1 MIKPIN
7 KSILVE
13 KIEEDKNTFVV
24 ETNRV
29 KGKVLAVASNCESDV
44 KVNDIVIYDD
54 NMSQELDGLFILKE
68 TAVIAIAD

>member
-29 KGKVLAVASNCESDV
+29 KGKVLAVASNCESEV

>member
-13 KIEEDKNTFVV
+13 KIEEDENTFVV

-29 KGKVLAVASNCESDV
+29 KGKVLAVASNCESEV

>member
-13 KIEEDKNTFVV
+13 KIEEEKNTFVV

-29 KGKVLAVASNCESDV
+29 KGKVLAVASNCESEV

-68 TAVIAIAD
+68 TAVIAITD

>member
-29 KGKVLAVASNCESDV
+29 KGKVLAVASNCESEV

-68 TAVIAIAD
+68 TAIIAITD

>member
-29 KGKVLAVASNCESDV
+29 KGKVLAVASNCESEV

-54 NMSQELDGLFILKE
+54 NISQELDGLFILKE